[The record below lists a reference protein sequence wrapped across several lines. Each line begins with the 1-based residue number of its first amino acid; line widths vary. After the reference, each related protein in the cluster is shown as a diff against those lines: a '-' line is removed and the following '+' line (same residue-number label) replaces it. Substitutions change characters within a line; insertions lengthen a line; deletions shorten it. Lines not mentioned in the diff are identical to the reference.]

1 MTHLIEYAKTV
12 IEKYP
17 SLKSDIHGLID
28 LCITE
33 IEEGGSKEHEI
44 NLCWSDI
51 EYLVKEHE
59 AEILTKSING

>member
-1 MTHLIEYAKTV
+1 MTHLIDYANSV

-17 SLKSDIHGLID
+17 RLKDEINCLIE
-28 LCITE
+28 LCVTE
-33 IEEGGSKEHEI
+33 IEEGGSVTHEI
-44 NLCWSDI
+44 QLCWSDI

>member
-1 MTHLIEYAKTV
+1 MTHLIDYANSV

-17 SLKSDIHGLID
+17 QLKEDINGLIE
-28 LCITE
+28 LCVTE
-33 IEEGGSKEHEI
+33 IEEGGSVPHEI
-44 NLCWSDI
+44 QLCWSDI

>member
-1 MTHLIEYAKTV
+1 MTHLIDYANSV

-17 SLKSDIHGLID
+17 QLKEEINGLIE
-28 LCITE
+28 LCVTE
-33 IEEGGSKEHEI
+33 IEEGGSVTHEI
-44 NLCWSDI
+44 QLCWSDI

>member
-51 EYLVKEHE
+51 EELVKEEE
-59 AEILTKSING
+59 AKILTRNL